1 MHGQEDK
8 IYDCSQCPQKFFFQ
22 TELQVSA
29 LAHCTH
35 TPGALQGPHWH
46 SGSWGES
53 MMVGSCTQPHPNQK
67 SNRPSGLV
75 LVGLEPVLALLAG
88 WWGSGLLA
96 LLGQHSEQS
105 RTEAAEPGTRVRG
118 F

>member
-1 MHGQEDK
+1 
-8 IYDCSQCPQKFFFQ
+8 
-22 TELQVSA
+22 
-29 LAHCTH
+29 
-35 TPGALQGPHWH
+35 
-46 SGSWGES
+46 